1 MMSLEIFFVSI
12 FLLGTI
18 QLVKGLQHLHDPN
31 PCLVAPDVYGP
42 YRNYKSSNDIAHVE
56 LSNLKESL
64 IHSECLI
71 FPISGNE
78 GT

>member
-1 MMSLEIFFVSI
+1 MSLEIFFVSA
-12 FLLGTI
+12 FWLGRF

-31 PCLVAPDVYGP
+31 PCLVSPDVYGP

-64 IHSECLI
+64 IHSEYLI